1 MGMRGEGEIVER
13 ELKKVFHGER
23 EKEGFGWGR
32 REVKNVLT
40 LAKKF

>member
-1 MGMRGEGEIVER
+1 MRGEGEIVER
-13 ELKKVFHGER
+13 KSLKKVFHGER

-32 REVKNVLT
+32 REVKNVPT